1 MQGLKRTLKEWETQG
16 NSGLLRWDTGCKIWT
31 RASYKEVEQNQ
42 EDLRCIRHIS
52 LANRTKGA
60 FLLQLLRFV
69 KELTD
74 NQEKNK
80 DSETVTGFPLRLW
93 YSTTE
98 KTAYLPS
105 LRWFNWFLLW
115 ACSAS
120 SFSDTIWCYWMQTD
134 NVEIR
139 KSLFAQITID
149 SVLYI

>member
-1 MQGLKRTLKEWETQG
+1 MQGLKRTLREWETQG

-60 FLLQLLRFV
+60 FFLQLLRFV

-120 SFSDTIWCYWMQTD
+120 SFSDTIWCYWMQTECGD
-134 NVEIR
+134 KKVALCPNNNRQCI
-139 KSLFAQITID
+139 I
-149 SVLYI
+149 YI